1 MNTPNA
7 VKVFMWRAYHNAL
20 ATKANLFQ
28 WNITEDPLCPTY
40 GVEVETM
47 GHVLWSFPATKYIW
61 SRCGSKIQKR
71 SIKNAEFV
79 FILEE
84 LLQYLGKEDIELMAV
99 VWLEC
104 FGFVGIPKFMR
115 RRLVHHPM

>member
-47 GHVLWSFPATKYIW
+47 GHVLWSFPATKY
-61 SRCGSKIQKR
+61 SLQKTR
-71 SIKNAEFV
+71 HLLTWLLFTFFATLAITNVLNFNTLVMGPKKKTLKKNKNFSNV
-79 FILEE
+79 SL
-84 LLQYLGKEDIELMAV
+84 
-99 VWLEC
+99 
-104 FGFVGIPKFMR
+104 
-115 RRLVHHPM
+115 